1 MVADPTL
8 WQVHCLRIC
17 PRRMMT
23 TRTVTMDLLIRMM
36 TMILG
41 MVAAHLLRLGH
52 WIRWAA
58 LSWSLRI
65 VHQWMVLTFLPTQ
78 GGGRVAGVS
87 GGRTSWGLPALCI
100 QGVQERKWRLHPR
113 NGFVS
118 YQIAQTRVAPEK
130 GPISIVLY
138 IDATFLK
145 RWIPIWP
152 IYCKISY
159 TISYTISYINY
170 IISYILYDLVHIY
183 KTWFHDIPYHLLYR
197 IRCSIHI

>member
-113 NGFVS
+113 RACEWFCLVPDCPG
-118 YQIAQTRVAPEK
+118 TR
-130 GPISIVLY
+130 GPRKRSNLDCPVHWRHFPQALDYTYIRHDFMIYHIICYIIYDVVYIYNMIS
-138 IDATFLK
+138 
-145 RWIPIWP
+145 W
-152 IYCKISY
+152 Y
-159 TISYTISYINY
+159 TISLNISYMM
-170 IISYILYDLVHIY
+170 
-183 KTWFHDIPYHLLYR
+183 
-197 IRCSIHI
+197 

>member
-100 QGVQERKWRLHPR
+100 QGVQERKWRWLHPR
-113 NGFVS
+113 RACEWFCLVPDCPG
-118 YQIAQTRVAPEK
+118 TR
-130 GPISIVLY
+130 GPR
-138 IDATFLK
+138 K
-145 RWIPIWP
+145 RSNLDCPVHWRHFPQALD
-152 IYCKISY
+152 SNL
-159 TISYTISYINY
+159 T
-170 IISYILYDLVHIY
+170 YIL
-183 KTWFHDIPYHLLYR
+183 
-197 IRCSIHI
+197 